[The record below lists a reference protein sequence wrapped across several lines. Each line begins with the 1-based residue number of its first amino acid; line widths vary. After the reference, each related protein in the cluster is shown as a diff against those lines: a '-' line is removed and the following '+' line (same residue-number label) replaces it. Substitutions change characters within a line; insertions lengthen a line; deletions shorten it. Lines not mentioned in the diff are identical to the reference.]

1 MSVSKYFE
9 PDSGFSEEHC
19 EPHEGK
25 DWIPHQHHSHSASSN
40 GGMLMIRVYPQGLM
54 RLKQKLPFG
63 TTDVSFRSIDPECE
77 KQKR

>member
-1 MSVSKYFE
+1 
-9 PDSGFSEEHC
+9 
-19 EPHEGK
+19 
-25 DWIPHQHHSHSASSN
+25 
-40 GGMLMIRVYPQGLM
+40 MIRVYPQGLM